1 MNSIIILRFGETKV
15 AKEEFYRT
23 KKTLKICDFDVNNIV
38 FQKSIEKKTNSKYL
52 IGYLDGV

>member
-1 MNSIIILRFGETKV
+1 MDSIIILRFGETKV
-15 AKEEFYRT
+15 VKEEFYRT

-52 IGYLDGV
+52 ITYLDGV

>member
-1 MNSIIILRFGETKV
+1 MDSIIILRFGETKV